1 MTVFDWA
8 VLALVLISGVLAMY
22 RGFTRELLSI
32 LSWAVAG
39 AAGAYVGYSQKALA
53 RDLVK
58 NFTTT
63 ESDQIVALGQ
73 AGIGIV
79 VFLLVLIIVHFLTM
93 RLSDKVLDSH
103 VGIVDRLLGFMFGVV
118 RGLLVV
124 GILFSGYENFVERG
138 AKKVIIT
145 EFAAQGGP
153 TLRVNY
159 TISQK
164 SHVIQTLQGTPPK
177 PVDVRCRESRVDIA
191 EQGGKIGGTGDLKD
205 CTAGALKFSGTL
217 NFQGCDSADAV
228 APQAGTELDIGGKKT
243 PIATCRIRPPEP
255 YEWTKGFAWL
265 NNSVLLDPV
274 ISTAKVVTGVLE
286 HVAAKVEKATDKQT
300 Q

>member
-22 RGFTRELLSI
+22 RGFTREMLSI

-39 AAGAYVGYSQKALA
+39 AAGAYVGYTQKPLA

-58 NFTTT
+58 NFSAT

-79 VFLLVLIIVHFLTM
+79 VFLLVLIVVHFLTM

-145 EFAAQGGP
+145 EFAAQAGP

-177 PVDVRCRESRVDIA
+177 PVDVKCKESKVEIA
-191 EQGGKIGGTGDLKD
+191 EQGGKISGN
-205 CTAGALKFSGTL
+205 GALTDCAAGTLRFSGTL
-217 NFQGCDSADAV
+217 NFQGCDSNDPV
-228 APQAGTELDIGGKKT
+228 TPLAGTEFDIAGKKT
-243 PIATCRIRPPEP
+243 PFATCRTRPPEP
-255 YEWTKGFAWL
+255 YEWTKTFSWL
-265 NNSVLLDPV
+265 SNSVLLEPV
-274 ISTAKVVTGVLE
+274 ISTAKVVTNVLE
-286 HVAAKVEKATDKQT
+286 SVAAKVEKAGEKQT
-300 Q
+300 P

>member
-22 RGFTRELLSI
+22 RGFTREMLSI

-58 NFTTT
+58 NFSSN
-63 ESDQIVALGQ
+63 ESEQIVALGQ

-103 VGIVDRLLGFMFGVV
+103 VGIVDRLLGFMFGVA

-138 AKKVIIT
+138 AKKAINT
-145 EFAAQGGP
+145 EFAIKDGP
-153 TLRVNY
+153 TVLVKY
-159 TISQK
+159 TIAQK
-164 SHVIQTLQGTPPK
+164 SHIIQASQVTPPK
-177 PVDVRCRESRVDIA
+177 FVTLQCKDSKIDIA
-191 EQGGKIGGTGDLKD
+191 EQGGKIGGTGTLTDCAGGGLKV
-205 CTAGALKFSGTL
+205 SGTL

-228 APQAGTELDIGGKKT
+228 PPPTGTELDIAGKKT
-243 PIATCRIRPPEP
+243 QVTTCKGRSPEP
-255 YEWTKGFAWL
+255 YEWTKGFNWL
-265 NNSVLLDPV
+265 NNSILLDPV
-274 ISTAKVVTGVLE
+274 VSTAKVVTGILE
-286 HVAAKVEKATDKQT
+286 TVAAKVEKATDKQT